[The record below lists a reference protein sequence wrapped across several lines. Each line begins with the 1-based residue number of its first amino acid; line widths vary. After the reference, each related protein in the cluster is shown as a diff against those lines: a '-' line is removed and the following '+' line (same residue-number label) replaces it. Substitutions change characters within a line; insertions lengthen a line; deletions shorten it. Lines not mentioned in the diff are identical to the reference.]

1 MSNWKFIGALTSKPY
16 AFTSRPWEINN
27 TNSIDI
33 LDILGSNI
41 RIDSYGSQIKRIL
54 PLKNDE
60 VNREYISNRVRFFF
74 DGLNRWRLIT
84 PILKNNNDF
93 LFSSWDLVFPYMY
106 LKFFILKKSLK
117 NLGFFFNNFTD
128 INTLLF
134 TKLVSDK
141 NGYYLMNKN
150 KPKLSN
156 FYNFYINQNL
166 LQNLKEKE
174 IIIFVGTNLRLES
187 PILNIHL
194 RTKNLNSNTVFLN
207 FGSKRWDNLNSLNLG
222 NSTYDLISFFKGK
235 HKFCTNFLKKFV
247 KNSLIYKNW
256 LDLSYILVGSDV
268 LNRTDSQGLFN
279 IINYFY
285 NNIKLNNQN
294 IHFTKSFITKTN
306 NKLKERLLPF
316 NLNKTLINNNY
327 VSVIYP
333 SLNNLL
339 FNDINIFSN
348 TSSSE
353 HLDVCYY
360 LGHNNIQKQT
370 NKLIIFQ
377 GHHTNYENLKF
388 IDILLPTLNFLEKRV
403 SYINLEGRVQD
414 TNIAVQN
421 LSNSKSDWVILNTF
435 FIYLSEMLLINHNIL
450 KNSKLELNRYKDFL
464 YSFQYVKRFLLRKNS
479 INLFWKELSKYSL
492 YNYNVNSILSL
503 DSEVKTVSIIY
514 YSIFSNYFI
523 SPYNLDIIS
532 SNSKWMINAEN
543 LFKKNYTNFL
553 KF

>member
-84 PILKNNNDF
+84 PILKNNSDF
-93 LFSSWDLVFPYMY
+93 LFSSWDLVFPYIY
-106 LKFFILKKSLK
+106 LKFFILKKNLK

-134 TKLVSDK
+134 TKLISDK
-141 NGYYLMNKN
+141 NGYYLMNQN
-150 KPKLSN
+150 NLKLSN

-166 LQNLKEKE
+166 LQNLKKKE
-174 IIIFVGTNLRLES
+174 IIIFIGTNLRLES

-194 RTKNLNSNTVFLN
+194 RTKNFNSNTLFLT

-222 NSTYDLISFFKGK
+222 TSTLDLISFFKGK
-235 HKFCTNFLKKFV
+235 HKFCTDFLKKFV
-247 KNSLIYKNW
+247 INSLIYKNW
-256 LDLSYILVGSDV
+256 LDLSYVLIGSDV
-268 LNRTDSQGLFN
+268 LNRCDNQSLFN
-279 IINYFY
+279 IINHFY
-285 NNIKLNNQN
+285 NNTKLNNDSIN
-294 IHFTKSFITKTN
+294 FTKSFITKKNTI
-306 NKLKERLLPF
+306 LKKRLLPLNF
-316 NLNKTLINNNY
+316 NKKFINNNY
-327 VSVIYP
+327 ISFIYP

-339 FNDINIFSN
+339 FNEMNIFSN
-348 TSSSE
+348 NSVLSN
-353 HLDVCYY
+353 LDIYYY
-360 LGHNNIQKQT
+360 LGNNNINKNL
-370 NKLIIFQ
+370 NKLVIFQ
-377 GHHTNYENLKF
+377 GHHTHYKNLKF

-403 SYINLEGRVQD
+403 SYINIEGRVQD

-421 LSNSKSDWVILNTF
+421 LSNSKSDWVILNTL

-450 KNSKLELNRYKDFL
+450 KNSQLELNRYKDFL
-464 YSFQYVKRFLLRKNS
+464 YSFQYAKRFLLRKNS

-492 YNYNVNSILSL
+492 YNYNSNYILSL
-503 DSEVKTVSIIY
+503 NSKVKTISTIY

-532 SNSKWMINAEN
+532 SNSKWMVSAEN
-543 LFKKNYTNFL
+543 LFKKNYNNFL